1 MSEYQSSSFS
11 RGPLTSQEEIDN
23 LSQQSETRYPLDQKA
38 IPTLSRRL
46 GQFSKRAVAELFRE
60 PVDYVGLR
68 LDDYLDVVKNPM
80 DLKTLKK
87 NLDNGKYKNVS
98 QLVRD
103 AVLIFDNCRLYNGD
117 S

>member
-23 LSQQSETRYPLDQKA
+23 MSQQSDPKYLLDPKVVPL
-38 IPTLSRRL
+38 LSRKVA
-46 GQFSKRAVAELFRE
+46 QFSKKTVAELFRE
-60 PVDYVGLR
+60 PVDYVGLH

-87 NLDNGKYKNVS
+87 NIDNGKYKTVPH
-98 QLVRD
+98 V
-103 AVLIFDNCRLYNGD
+103 I
-117 S
+117 